1 MCPQHFII
9 RQNIEKFHSRLLFE
23 EDPGVR
29 DVLLRLLI
37 QEEDKYGIKEE
48 RVAIVEERI
57 SINLT
62 LIDKQRKIIEKIL
75 EDGEDPTLANRMLIN
90 LIEAYDLLKSRL
102 DSL

>member
-23 EDPGVR
+23 E
-29 DVLLRLLI
+29 
-37 QEEDKYGIKEE
+37 
-48 RVAIVEERI
+48 RI

-75 EDGEDPTLANRMLIN
+75 EGGEDPTLANRMLIN